1 MPPTLMS
8 RDKKKNLK
16 KDISW
21 LNLNSKTC
29 LHWVYNEIQDWFI
42 FRKSVNVFQFKK
54 KRLLKENI
62 NMFSEIDA

>member
-8 RDKKKNLK
+8 RDKKKKNLK

-29 LHWVYNEIQDWFI
+29 PHWVYNKIQDWFI
-42 FRKSVNVFQFKK
+42 FRKSVNVFQLKK
-54 KRLLKENI
+54 KMVIKGEH
-62 NMFSEIDA
+62 